1 MKRMLINA
9 TQPEELRVA
18 IVDGQKLFNLD
29 IESPG
34 REQKKANIYKGSITR
49 VEPSLEA
56 AFVDYGAER
65 HGFLPLKEIARG
77 YFSDEANKPGSKV
90 NIKDALSEGREVIVQ
105 IDKEERGNKGAALT
119 TFVSLAGRYLVLM
132 PNNPRA
138 GGVSRRI
145 EGNDRSELR
154 DAMSQLEIPENMGLI
169 VRTAGVGKSVEEL
182 QWDLNYLT
190 QLWTAIEQ
198 SATERKAPF
207 LIYQES
213 DVIIRSIRD
222 HLRTDIGEIVVDDRK
237 MYEKAEAFIRQ
248 VMPHNL
254 RKLRLYD
261 DEVPLFTRY
270 QIESQIESAFQRE
283 VRLPSG
289 GSIVIDHTEALTSID
304 INSARATKGADI
316 EETALNTNLEAADE
330 IARQLRLRDLGGLF
344 VIDFIDMTP
353 ARNQREVENRLRD
366 AMKQDRARV
375 QLGRISRFG
384 LMEMSRQRLRPSLG
398 ESSQLVCP
406 RCKGQGTIRGVE
418 SLALSIL
425 RILEEEAMKENTE
438 RILAELPVDVATF
451 LLNEKRNA
459 ILGIEQRQR
468 VSVLLVPNPHLDT
481 PDFRIERIR
490 TQDTERLAVEQPSYQ
505 LVTRAEERPL
515 DLARAAEPV
524 RTEEPA
530 IKQTAPREPAPPP
543 RRPEPQPPAP
553 SQPAQERQPES
564 LLKRLWTTLFAPRHA
579 EEPAPPAQ
587 PPQAEPARRSRPL
600 RPAPEQRQAEPR
612 PQEARST
619 ATRPTGGEPRE
630 ASRPGTGRQP
640 SRREEPR
647 REESPRRDEAR
658 REEARREEP
667 RREEIRREEP
677 RREESRR
684 EDARR
689 PEGRRDTSRR
699 EDSGREPGRRE
710 DGRQEEPARE
720 GGRREESRREE
731 AGREGARREESRRE
745 ETRREEPRRGEARR
759 DEPRRD
765 EPRRE
770 ESQPPATARDETQE
784 EPVWREEVPR
794 ADRGREEPRRGGDF
808 GPRPLLSPPAP
819 RSPASV
825 TPSSE
830 TSPALAPPPSQPGA
844 QDELSEGESPGDSR
858 RSSRRGSRGRGRR
871 DGEGHRPEAVT
882 ASPFIE
888 DENLDFFDWDLIPA
902 EAAPAAPGKS
912 ARPAPKYQDQA
923 EPTPA
928 SREAGPSTTA
938 PIAPARPETPAAIT
952 PLPQEERA
960 AVPSETSPAPTGAAV
975 AEATSPSPVAAL
987 DAMDLEIL
995 IAGGEAEQEPTGRP
1009 RSRRRRGGRGR
1020 RGRGGSAESQT
1031 REETEA
1037 LPAEVDAVGSAV
1049 ADRLVVLDQPE
1060 VPERP
1065 TASERQVPEDTPT
1078 LAGAPEGAKPVGR
1091 VTGQPRPLQ
1100 TAEDQT
1106 AKASEQILDVPPTPD
1121 TVELTTKITATPRA
1135 GDLTS
1140 EAPVTPEERRL
1151 TPEIP
1156 PSPKGVELT
1165 PEAQA
1170 TSKVRAVVHATP
1182 PMPLDDVG
1190 AQAAPLILETHA
1202 PMPPVPAPEVRPAMS
1217 SVQAPAES
1225 RETAPLA
1232 LAIPEARESA
1242 PEMQATPKAK
1252 DRPALA
1258 QKSELT
1264 VAPAPQTTLAEPAP
1278 EPARAAPPTLPPTL
1292 AEQIPPSPETTP
1304 TPPARLLAET
1314 EGPKPVPPSGGQRRR
1329 RPVAEPSAPLPSP
1342 GTAEGDTQEATVARL
1357 PAAPG
1362 LTAPASGNLDVAAG
1376 VLYTDP
1382 EPPREA
1388 GAGKSSRPETHTA
1401 ERRSSKTEAVTTTQ
1415 RRSKALAEAEAEAEA
1430 EALAEVKAETQ
1441 VEAEVNLATQQP
1453 PQASGEAQPE
1463 TDRSAPVVDAPAPAK
1478 VKETRSRS
1486 DKSSGAGGPKGSGKD
1501 QPASQAE
1508 PETTPSLVKTK
1519 E

>member
-77 YFSDEANKPGSKV
+77 YFSDEANKPGSRV

-198 SATERKAPF
+198 SAAERKAPY

-237 MYEKAEAFIRQ
+237 MFEKAEAFIRQ

-587 PPQAEPARRSRPL
+587 PPQAEPARRARPV
-600 RPAPEQRQAEPR
+600 RPAPEQRQPEPR
-612 PQEARST
+612 PQDARGT

-667 RREEIRREEP
+667 RREET
-677 RREESRR
+677 RR

-710 DGRQEEPARE
+710 DSRHEEPARE

-731 AGREGARREESRRE
+731 AGREGARREETRRE

-759 DEPRRD
+759 EEPRR
-765 EPRRE
+765 EETRRE
-770 ESQPPATARDETQE
+770 ESQPPATARDETQGE
-784 EPVWREEVPR
+784 AIRREEGVP

-808 GPRPLLSPPAP
+808 GPRPLLGPPTP
-819 RSPASV
+819 RSPTPV
-825 TPSSE
+825 TPAAE
-830 TSPALAPPPSQPGA
+830 ASPALAPSPSQPGA
-844 QDELSEGESPGDSR
+844 QDEVAEGEFSGESR
-858 RSSRRGSRGRGRR
+858 RSSRRGGRGRGRR
-871 DGEGHRPEAVT
+871 DGEGRRPEAIT

-888 DENLDFFDWDLIPA
+888 DENLDFFDWDLIPG
-902 EAAPAAPGKS
+902 EAVPASPGKS
-912 ARPAPKYQDQA
+912 ARSAPEQQDQG
-923 EPTPA
+923 EPTPS
-928 SREAGPSTTA
+928 SREAIPSVTTT
-938 PIAPARPETPAAIT
+938 IAAADPETQAAIT
-952 PLPQEERA
+952 PLPGEERT
-960 AVPSETSPAPTGAAV
+960 AVPSETAPTPTGAAV
-975 AEATSPSPVAAL
+975 AEAASPSPVAAL
-987 DAMDLEIL
+987 EAMDLEIL

-1020 RGRGGSAESQT
+1020 RGRGGSAESQA

-1037 LPAEVDAVGSAV
+1037 IPAEVDAVGSAV

-1060 VPERP
+1060 VLERP
-1065 TASERQVPEDTPT
+1065 TASERQVPEDAPT

-1156 PSPKGVELT
+1156 VSPKGVELT
-1165 PEAQA
+1165 PEVQA
-1170 TSKVRAVVHATP
+1170 TSKVRTAVPAAP
-1182 PMPLDDVG
+1182 PTPLDG
-1190 AQAAPLILETHA
+1190 AGARAAPVILEAPA
-1202 PMPPVPAPEVRPAMS
+1202 PMPAVQASEARATLPS
-1217 SVQAPAES
+1217 LQAPAES
-1225 RETAPLA
+1225 REPAPLTV
-1232 LAIPEARESA
+1232 AIAKASEPA
-1242 PEMQATPKAK
+1242 PEDQATPQAK
-1252 DRPALA
+1252 DRPAPAL
-1258 QKSELT
+1258 KSGLT
-1264 VAPAPQTTLAEPAP
+1264 EAPAPQISPTQTEPALV
-1278 EPARAAPPTLPPTL
+1278 PARVAPSTPPTL
-1292 AEQIPPSPETTP
+1292 AEETPPSPEPPP
-1304 TPPARLLAET
+1304 TPPARLRAET
-1314 EGPKPVPPSGGQRRR
+1314 VEPKPAPPSSGQRRR
-1329 RPVAEPSAPLPSP
+1329 RPVAEPSAPLASP
-1342 GTAEGDTQEATVARL
+1342 EVAAEGDTQEATVARR

-1362 LTAPASGNLDVAAG
+1362 LTAPVSGNPDVAAG
-1376 VLYTDP
+1376 VLATDP
-1382 EPPREA
+1382 EPTREA
-1388 GAGKSSRPETHTA
+1388 AAGKSSSPEANAA
-1401 ERRSSKTEAVTTTQ
+1401 ERRGSKTEAVSAVQ
-1415 RRSKALAEAEAEAEA
+1415 RRSKAVAEA

-1441 VEAEVNLATQQP
+1441 VEAEAEADLATQQP

-1463 TDRSAPVVDAPAPAK
+1463 TDRPAPVMDAPAPAK

-1486 DKSSGAGGPKGSGKD
+1486 DKSSGTGGAKGSGKD
-1501 QPASQAE
+1501 QPPSQPE
-1508 PETTPSLVKTK
+1508 PDTAPSLVKTK